1 MRRLDVDYR
10 DFLRQTNRLLDLRLN
25 TASLEPKYQKLVAEV
40 LFLRAFGLVEK
51 AIESITIK
59 ILCGA
64 KYVDTSQPLV
74 LINASSAAEARYNMM
89 NVGRARPLFYLKW
102 TQVAVIKK
110 NIKYLIDPTDAFIR
124 TLDSY
129 NSEIEEMRHVR
140 NHIAH
145 GTSST
150 RAKYKPVVRGYY
162 GAYLNSITPGT
173 LLLSPRW
180 VPPLIDRYIA
190 TARIFI
196 RDIVRP

>member
-1 MRRLDVDYR
+1 MRRLDVEYR
-10 DFLRQTNRLLDLRLN
+10 DFLQQTNRLLDLRLN
-25 TASLEPKYQKLVAEV
+25 TAPLEPKYQKLVAEV

-64 KYVDTSQPLV
+64 EYIDTSQPLV
-74 LINASSAAEARYNMM
+74 MISANSPSEARYNMM
-89 NVGRARPLFYLKW
+89 KVGRAHPLFYLKW
-102 TQVAVIKK
+102 TQVAEIKK
-110 NIKYLIDPTDAFIR
+110 NIVNLIDPADALIG

-129 NSEIEEMRHVR
+129 NSAMEEMRHVR

-150 RAKYKPVVRGYY
+150 RAKYKPVVRAHY
-162 GAYLNSITPGT
+162 GVYLNSITPGT

-180 VPPLIDRYIA
+180 TPPLIDRYIA
-190 TARIFI
+190 TARILI
-196 RDIVRP
+196 RDIVRT